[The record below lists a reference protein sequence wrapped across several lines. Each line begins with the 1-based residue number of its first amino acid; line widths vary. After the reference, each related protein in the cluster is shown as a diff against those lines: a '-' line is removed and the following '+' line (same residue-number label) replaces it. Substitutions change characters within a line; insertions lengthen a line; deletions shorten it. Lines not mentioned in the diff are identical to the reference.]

1 LPSTNAHVLNRIEL
15 QVDLTYE
22 VAGPGADF
30 VFNVH
35 AAHTPRQRL
44 SAERLE
50 LKPAVVSQ
58 THIDRATGNR
68 YLRVH
73 ATPGTLALSYGVT
86 VDLLHRRSDP
96 AQLEEVPIGRL
107 PPEVLVYLYPS
118 RYCQSDRLLTMAS
131 NAFGA
136 LKPGYGR
143 VQAIRDWV
151 NRHVRFTPH
160 SSNTNTSALDTLID
174 QVGVCRDFAHL
185 MIALC
190 RALNIPARYATGTDY
205 GSDPALGPPD
215 FQAYVEVYLGDSWY
229 IFDPSGTAIP
239 MGFVRFGTGR
249 DAADVAFAT
258 MFGSVRSHRPTV
270 RTLAV
275 EDDAQGLVRPH
286 HCADALSTDSCPA
299 PAPGS

>member
-1 LPSTNAHVLNRIEL
+1 MPSTNARVLNRIEL

-50 LKPAVVSQ
+50 LKPAVASQ
-58 THIDRATGNR
+58 THTDRATGNR

-96 AQLEEVPIGRL
+96 AQLEELPIGRL

-118 RYCQSDRLLTMAS
+118 RYCQSDRMLTMAS

-151 NRHVRFTPH
+151 NGHVRFTSN

-205 GSDPALGPPD
+205 GSDPCLGPPD
-215 FQAYVEVYLGDSWY
+215 FQAYVEVYLGHRWY
-229 IFDPSGTAIP
+229 IFDPSGTGIP

-258 MFGSVRSHRPTV
+258 IFGGVRAHAATIRA
-270 RTLAV
+270 LAV
-275 EDDAQGLVRPH
+275 EDNAGALVLPH
-286 HCADALSTDSCPA
+286 HCLEALSTDGGLGVA
-299 PAPGS
+299 